1 VCVLLWPL
9 LCAQA
14 ADRLLLVTEAL
25 TGSGPGSSFAA
36 AGSMAGHDPSD
47 SAAGSGSD
55 LHVHHVPL
63 PAAYLAANWPVQHVA
78 VSACGADIA
87 AAGRQGLALFN
98 RRQEKWRL
106 FGDVSQV
113 GSGRLLLSQ
122 QQAAHQQWQWQQ
134 DTLEHTVMHMPS
146 KQRPDCHSTR
156 CLVCHDS
163 L

>member
-1 VCVLLWPL
+1 VYL
-9 LCAQA
+9 QA

-36 AGSMAGHDPSD
+36 AGSMAGHDPND

-63 PAAYLAANWPVQHVA
+63 PAAYLAANWPLQHVA
-78 VSACGADIA
+78 VSGCGADIA

-113 GSGRLLLSQ
+113 GAAPGAVGCDAGSRVWSPCCGLLHSNYYLS
-122 QQAAHQQWQWQQ
+122 AAA
-134 DTLEHTVMHMPS
+134 
-146 KQRPDCHSTR
+146 
-156 CLVCHDS
+156 
-163 L
+163 

>member
-1 VCVLLWPL
+1 
-9 LCAQA
+9 
-14 ADRLLLVTEAL
+14 
-25 TGSGPGSSFAA
+25 
-36 AGSMAGHDPSD
+36 MAGHDPSD

-113 GSGRLLLSQ
+113 GGAARKHQSAHHQRL
-122 QQAAHQQWQWQQ
+122 
-134 DTLEHTVMHMPS
+134 
-146 KQRPDCHSTR
+146 
-156 CLVCHDS
+156 
-163 L
+163 

>member
-1 VCVLLWPL
+1 LVLLL
-9 LCAQA
+9 LCLQA

-63 PAAYLAANWPVQHVA
+63 PAAYLAANWPLQHVA
-78 VSACGADIA
+78 VSGCGADIA

-113 GSGRLLLSQ
+113 CLAGHWVLLGALC
-122 QQAAHQQWQWQQ
+122 AAA
-134 DTLEHTVMHMPS
+134 
-146 KQRPDCHSTR
+146 C
-156 CLVCHDS
+156 C
-163 L
+163 